1 MATQGTVPKCS
12 YTFLKLQIVALCCL
26 TFWLFYSPPKLEYLR
41 HNLLP
46 ARTPLVSSTENII
59 DVRSRQTSLFH
70 GAPRDEL
77 NETSQFSSTTTKS
90 SAEGRD
96 HVTSTIPTHL
106 QNITYTSDEV
116 EDDVSH
122 EGHSGSELKP
132 NKWFIK
138 WQDRD
143 FSLPNKSKKLPI
155 TEGYTWKDS
164 QEEVGCGKF
173 YDDDVIGGT
182 SDDDDGDDDDS
193 GTKHSD
199 MTRAYSCIHSV
210 QDVYFNIALLL

>member
-1 MATQGTVPKCS
+1 MGAMPTQGTVPKCS

-26 TFWLFYSPPKLEYLR
+26 AFWLFYSPPKLDYLR

-46 ARTPLVSSTENII
+46 ARTPLVSSTQNI
-59 DVRSRQTSLFH
+59 DGGSRLFHASSFH
-70 GAPRDEL
+70 GAARD
-77 NETSQFSSTTTKS
+77 ETSQLSSTTTKS

-116 EDDVSH
+116 EDDVPH
-122 EGHSGSELKP
+122 EDHDGFELKP

-164 QEEVGCGKF
+164 EEEVGCGKF
-173 YDDDVIGGT
+173 YDDDDDDDDG
-182 SDDDDGDDDDS
+182 DDDDGDDDDS
-193 GTKHSD
+193 GSKT
-199 MTRAYSCIHSV
+199 
-210 QDVYFNIALLL
+210 F